1 MAQTL
6 FFAQDKEM
14 LAARLL
20 LMGNILCGPS
30 KKTHGMLDNDLLIAP
45 EWYTVRGDS
54 FCTANLN
61 ILS

>member
-1 MAQTL
+1 MTQS
-6 FFAQDKEM
+6 KEM
-14 LAARLL
+14 LAMRML
-20 LMGNILCGPS
+20 LMDNILCDS
-30 KKTHGMLDNDLLIAP
+30 NKKTNRKLDNDLLVAP